1 MIKKLVLFVLIG
13 CFLATGAFAETKGL
27 QLSLTPD
34 IAIESKTTQ
43 IDGVSLSI
51 WGENPQN
58 AIALGFIN
66 GSTGS
71 SSGLSLG
78 LLANYAQSYKGAQLA
93 WIANYS
99 SQTFTGLQLA
109 AFNYAENLNGLQL
122 GFINYANTSKKGVQ
136 IGFVN
141 IMNETKT
148 WFRNLPNEVA
158 PGMVFVNWRF

>member
-1 MIKKLVLFVLIG
+1 MKKLVLVLIG
-13 CFLATGAFAETKGL
+13 CFLATGAFAETKGF

-58 AIALGFIN
+58 AIALGIVN
-66 GSTGS
+66 GSTGRN
-71 SSGLSLG
+71 SGVSLG

-93 WIANYS
+93 WVANYS
-99 SQTFTGLQLA
+99 SEMFTGLQWS
-109 AFNYAENLNGLQL
+109 AFNYAANLNGLQL
-122 GFINYANTSKKGVQ
+122 GFINYAQTSKKGVQ
-136 IGFVN
+136 IGLVN

-148 WFRNLPNEVA
+148 WFSHLPNEVA
-158 PGMVFVNWRF
+158 PAMVFVNWRY